1 MRGRMKAYADTEA
14 WFADAADWQKPII
27 STLRGAIASA
37 ADFEQ
42 MIKYGNLF
50 FLHRGPAVLIRH
62 EPERLLLGFF
72 RGKRLRDMEPRLKLG
87 GKYELAN
94 LVLREGD
101 TIEATTVAGLA
112 AKAALL
118 NDELGDPTSRSE
130 R

>member
-1 MRGRMKAYADTEA
+1 MKAYADPEA
-14 WFADAADWQKPII
+14 WFADAADWQKPVI
-27 STLRGAIASA
+27 SAWRAAIVSAS
-37 ADFEQ
+37 DFERT
-42 MIKYGNLF
+42 IKYGNLF

-72 RGKRLRDMEPRLKLG
+72 RGKRLLDMEPRLKPG

-101 TIEATTVAGLA
+101 VIEAATVAGLA
-112 AKAALL
+112 GKAARL
-118 NDELGDPTSRSE
+118 NEELGDPTSRSE